1 MGYKR
6 LLKEINKSPGPD
18 SVGTSQIVDR
28 AIKGI
33 DISLATIEL
42 NNLSAS
48 CIASLSG
55 GGGGTIA
62 DNSIQNIKL
71 FDKTIENTKIKNGTI
86 TSSLLDANLTV
97 SNDLTVINNLIVNG
111 YIDAQNGDLNV
122 AGNISCTYNL
132 TLVNGNIDVTN
143 GNINVASDI
152 TCTVITATSEIYTNN
167 LLSNEINVNGNINMQ
182 GTGSIYCI
190 NINANGNIDVNGDMN
205 MPNGS
210 INMNNGDINMLN
222 GSISVGNYLTT
233 SKLTLNNVSAYKV
246 IGTAQLNAGA
256 VTINTIAMNSTSYV
270 FVQYSSVVSLN
281 HLSVLYVNK
290 SSGSFQIK
298 STNANDNNIV
308 DWMII
313 NPA

>member
-71 FDKTIENTKIKNGTI
+71 FDKTIENTKIKDGTI

-111 YIDAQNGDLNV
+111 
-122 AGNISCTYNL
+122 
-132 TLVNGNIDVTN
+132 NIDVTN
-143 GNINVASDI
+143 GNINVADAI

-270 FVQYSSVVSLN
+270 FVQYSYVVSLN